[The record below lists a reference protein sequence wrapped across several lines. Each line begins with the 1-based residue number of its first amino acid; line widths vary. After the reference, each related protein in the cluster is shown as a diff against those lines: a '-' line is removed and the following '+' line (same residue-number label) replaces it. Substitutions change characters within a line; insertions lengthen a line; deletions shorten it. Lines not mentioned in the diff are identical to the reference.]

1 MEFRAKLVVGRKN
14 KKAYVAYAGLFI
26 AFLSLLMV
34 FIPGQEDHIAVVFG
48 TGVIIIVIG
57 AILAKGDITNYALS
71 EDELALSIKGIH
83 IGSQYY
89 PLNQITSMDFD
100 VQAFDGR
107 YMNDGAM
114 ISGTSSD
121 GMTNQ
126 LRFEADGKTV
136 KCGFY
141 LSSKM
146 HVIELGQIFDQF
158 YEKHI
163 PFVEHNK
170 STRTYLFQILNEQQ
184 LIEFKSRYGYK

>member
-34 FIPGQEDHIAVVFG
+34 FIPGQEDHIAITFG
-48 TGVIIIVIG
+48 IGVIVIVIG
-57 AILAKGDITNYALS
+57 AILAKGDVTNYALS
-71 EDELALSIKGIH
+71 EEELQITATGIT
-83 IGSQYY
+83 IASQYY
-89 PLNQITSMDFD
+89 PLNQVTNMDFD
-100 VQAFDGR
+100 VQAYDGR

-126 LRFEADGKTV
+126 LRFDANGKTI

-141 LSSKM
+141 LTSKM

-158 YEKHI
+158 YQNHI

-170 STRTYLFQILNEQQ
+170 STRTYLFQILNDKQ
-184 LIEFKSRYGYK
+184 LVEFKSRYGY